1 MLGKKM
7 NNLFEMNTSEL
18 VLCYFLLIK
27 EAEELENNIDS
38 NGIAKPFTDMA
49 LASRSLAMRMKKEVE
64 KRIAE

>member
-1 MLGKKM
+1 M

-18 VLCYFLLIK
+18 VLCYFLLVA

-38 NGIAKPFTDMA
+38 NGIAKPFIDMA
-49 LASRSLAMRMKKEVE
+49 IERRNLAMRMKKEVE